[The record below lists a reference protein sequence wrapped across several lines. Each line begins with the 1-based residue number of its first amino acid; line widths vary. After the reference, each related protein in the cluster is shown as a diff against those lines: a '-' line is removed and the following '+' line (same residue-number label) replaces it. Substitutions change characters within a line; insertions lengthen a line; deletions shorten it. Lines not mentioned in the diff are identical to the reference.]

1 MNDQRPQISDL
12 SKPAAPDLREG
23 LLECLSN
30 IEPSDS
36 SKPFAISNALL
47 NPINPGI
54 VFTDGFNSGSI
65 DLPLSDRDAEVI
77 RAVGTPLP
85 VLTNVKIGDV
95 NSEAGT
101 TPPEPELNIWD
112 VPASM
117 FELRNPAWNGFLK
130 GVVKDVA
137 KGLGVDA
144 MGNAVSARLCKMSM
158 FEEGAM
164 VEPGR
169 E

>member
-1 MNDQRPQISDL
+1 MSDL
-12 SKPAAPDLREG
+12 SKPAALDLREG

-36 SKPFAISNALL
+36 SKPFAISSALL

-54 VFTDGFNSGSI
+54 VFTDGPILGSI
-65 DLPLSDRDAEVI
+65 GLPLSDRDAEVI
-77 RAVGTPLP
+77 RAAGTPLP
-85 VLTNVKIGDV
+85 VPINVKSGMNNAEPGI
-95 NSEAGT
+95 A
-101 TPPEPELNIWD
+101 PPKPNIWE

-117 FELRNPAWNGFLK
+117 FALRNPAWDGLLK
-130 GVVKDVA
+130 GIVKNVA

-144 MGNAVSARLCKMSM
+144 MGNAVSAQLSKVSM
-158 FEEGAM
+158 VEEGAM
-164 VEPGR
+164 VEPSR

>member
-1 MNDQRPQISDL
+1 MSDK

-36 SKPFAISNALL
+36 SKPFAVSDALL

-65 DLPLSDRDAEVI
+65 GLPLSDRDAEVI
-77 RAVGTPLP
+77 RAVGTQLP

-95 NSEAGT
+95 NSEAGS
-101 TPPEPELNIWD
+101 TPPTPRPNSWD

-117 FELRNPAWNGFLK
+117 FELRNPAWDGFLMETVK
-130 GVVKDVA
+130 GVA

-144 MGNAVSARLCKMSM
+144 MGNAVSARLCTMSL

-164 VEPGR
+164 VEPRR